1 MLATAQIKL
10 NLPIQMK
17 ILAEKKAKKYGL
29 TLSSY
34 LRYLLLDE
42 IKVEEYPVYEPS
54 EETERA
60 IVEAKRE
67 EREGKLVEVKDVAE
81 FFKNL

>member
-1 MLATAQIKL
+1 MLTTAQIKL

-17 ILAEKKAKKYGL
+17 VLAEKKAKKYGL

-34 LRYLLLDE
+34 LRYLLLSE
-42 IKVEEYPVYEPS
+42 IRVVEYPIYEPS

-60 IVEAKRE
+60 YREAKKE
-67 EREGKLVEVKDVAE
+67 EREGRLVEVDDVDK